1 MKASQ
6 TNHISLT
13 TQKFQIY
20 RTLNV
25 SKTMLIL
32 WLEDRPKQPT
42 FILVGLTNKNLNF
55 SIEALVQLMIHK
67 LDMLTTHKML

>member
-25 SKTMLIL
+25 LKIMLIL
-32 WLEDRPKQPT
+32 WLEDRPKQLI